1 MTERP
6 RKSARLQLL
15 LIAAV
20 FFGPL
25 LVAAWLYYGGYF
37 AENLG
42 RSNHGALLEP
52 IINLGDE
59 LPDSQLLDYSEEGWL
74 LLYASDQAC
83 AEECRD
89 ALYTIRQSRKMLGKE
104 MDRLGRV
111 FLHGTTPPDT
121 VFLAAEHA
129 GLITIE
135 DASLSSLLKNKRPP
149 ELPAGGYYLIDPLG
163 NLVLYFRPD
172 IEPSDM
178 VRDIK
183 RLLKLSRIG

>member
-1 MTERP
+1 MTEAR
-6 RKSARLQLL
+6 RKSARLHLA

-52 IINLGDE
+52 IVNLGEE
-59 LPDSQLLDYSEEGWL
+59 LPDSPLRALTDAGWV
-74 LLYASDQAC
+74 LLYADTNAC
-83 AEECRD
+83 ADTCRE
-89 ALYTIRQSRKMLGKE
+89 ALYTTRQSRKMLGKE
-104 MDRLGRV
+104 MDRVQRV
-111 FLHGTTPPDT
+111 FLHGSSPPDT
-121 VFLAAEHA
+121 VFLAAEHP
-129 GLITIE
+129 GLITID
-135 DASLSSLLKNKRPP
+135 DASLSSLLDNKRPA
-149 ELPAGGYYLIDPLG
+149 ELAAGGYYLIDPLG

-178 VRDIK
+178 VSDIK

>member
-1 MTERP
+1 MTEQP
-6 RKSARLQLL
+6 RKSARVQLL
-15 LIAAV
+15 LIATV

-25 LVAAWLYYGGYF
+25 LIAAWLYYGGYF
-37 AENLG
+37 AESLG

-59 LPDSQLLDYSEEGWL
+59 LPDSALQAYREDGWL
-74 LLYASDQAC
+74 LLYASDQDCDEA
-83 AEECRD
+83 CRD

-104 MDRLGRV
+104 MDRVRRV
-111 FLHGTTPPDT
+111 FLHGSTPPDT
-121 VFLAAEHA
+121 VFLTAEHP

-135 DASLSSLLKNKRPP
+135 DASLSGLLDNKRPVD
-149 ELPAGGYYLIDPLG
+149 LPAGGYYLIDPLG

-178 VRDIK
+178 VDDMK

>member
-1 MTERP
+1 MTEP
-6 RKSARLQLL
+6 RRKTARLQLA

-25 LVAAWLYYGGYF
+25 LIAAWLYYGGFF
-37 AENLG
+37 ADQLG

-52 IINLGDE
+52 IINLDE
-59 LPDSQLLDYSEEGWL
+59 ALPDSALYEQREGGWL
-74 LLYASDQAC
+74 LLYADGDAC
-83 AEECRD
+83 ADACRQ

-104 MDRLGRV
+104 MDRVKRV
-111 FLHGTTPPDT
+111 FLHGTTLPDT
-121 VFLAAEHA
+121 VFLAAEHP

-135 DASLSSLLKNKRPP
+135 DASLSGLLENKRPQ
-149 ELPAGGYYLIDPLG
+149 ELPAGGFYLIDPLG

-178 VRDIK
+178 VSDIK